1 MKNKYNKIRFPEAQR
16 RDLILMFLFVFLS
29 ELIGGIYF
37 NYVKGILLN
46 DAFSRTA
53 NAFYVLFIKPM
64 RLASIGLVWNPLPS
78 LLQLPFIAFAK
89 IWRPMASSGIS
100 AVIVTSLCAALASI
114 LLLKVFIRIGI
125 SKKYSLVIIILYIT
139 NPFIFFY
146 GMNGMSESIFFLIII
161 YIVLNITL
169 WMLEGSPEYII
180 KIGFGL
186 LAAFYCR
193 YEAIPFAF
201 AVGIG
206 VLINIFF
213 NKREKQFIPADN
225 RKEIY
230 YYAEG
235 TAMVL
240 YAPIIYGI
248 LIWIFLNWTIAGN
261 PLYFLNSPYSNTV
274 QSQLITSSK
283 SAVTILFYVF
293 GKSYAFMPLFLG
305 IVVIRVITKRLM
317 KFDFFIL
324 LTLVLSL
331 LVFHYL
337 MLLKGASYGWLRFF
351 SYTYPICIA
360 WLPYELYKI
369 KAQKSKY
376 NTLAAVIILISMT
389 FSSILTGSILANA
402 DKSPEEHTVVIDSQ
416 AVEIADYINEE
427 IPEDKILMDSFVTSG
442 IILNVKN
449 VDNLVVS
456 SNLDFDKYISYPA
469 KYYINYI
476 IVPNPDGIGALDAI
490 NRKYPHLYEDGEDW
504 CVLKEEF
511 ENYKIFEVK
520 D

>member
-1 MKNKYNKIRFPEAQR
+1 MKNKYNKLRFPEAKKIE
-16 RDLILMFLFVFLS
+16 LLWLFSIIFLT

-37 NYVKGILLN
+37 NYMKGILLN

-78 LLQLPFIAFAK
+78 ILQLPFVACAK
-89 IWRPMASSGIS
+89 FWRPMVSYGIS
-100 AVIVTSLCAALASI
+100 AVIVTSICAALAGVILYRTFTRFSI
-114 LLLKVFIRIGI
+114 P
-125 SKKYSLVIIILYIT
+125 KKYCLPIIVLYIT

-146 GMNGMSESIFFLIII
+146 GMNGMSESIMFLIII

-169 WMLEGSPEYII
+169 WMVEGSPEYII

-186 LAAFYCR
+186 LVAFYCR

-201 AVGIG
+201 AVGVG

-213 NKREKQFIPADN
+213 NKNEKQFIPVN
-225 RKEIY
+225 NKKEIY
-230 YYAEG
+230 HYAEG
-235 TAMVL
+235 TAIVL

-248 LIWIFLNWTIAGN
+248 LIWIFLNWTIAGS

-274 QSQLITSSK
+274 QSELIATSRSGV
-283 SAVTILFYVF
+283 AILGYVL
-293 GKSYAFMPLFLG
+293 GKLYPFLPLFLG
-305 IVVIRVITKRLM
+305 IIVVRIIGKKLI

-324 LTLVLSL
+324 LNLAIWLI
-331 LVFHYL
+331 VFHYL
-337 MLLKGASYGWLRFF
+337 MLLKGTSYGWLRFF
-351 SYTYPICIA
+351 SYIYPICAA

-369 KAQKSKY
+369 KSKGFK
-376 NTLAAVIILISMT
+376 TIILGIILISMAA
-389 FSSILTGSILANA
+389 SSILTGITLSDPN
-402 DKSPEEHTVVIDSQ
+402 KSPEEHDVVIDRQ
-416 AVEIADYINEE
+416 AGEIADYINEE
-427 IPEDKILMDSFVTSG
+427 IPDNKVMMDSFVTSG

-449 VDNLVVS
+449 IDNLVVS
-456 SNLDFDKYISYPA
+456 SNLNFDKYVSDPD
-469 KYYINYI
+469 KYGIND
-476 IVPNPDGIGALDAI
+476 IVVPDPNGIGALDAI

-504 CVLKEEF
+504 CTLKEEF
-511 ENYKIFEVK
+511 ENYKIFEIK